1 LRKYIEIEAKN
12 MEQIKE
18 KMHEARLQRIGL
30 QNKVETKSLENQKI
44 LPSVHKLTWLTSGI
58 ALGGILVTI
67 VWLISAGDD
76 SNRQE
81 VASSILEQRNQLV
94 GLPPQSTATEVVR
107 EDLVYLTEQVRTLT
121 ASVADLKNTL
131 LGINTETDSI
141 ASLGNERERNGFQQ
155 KGKTSDTMPVLEMLP
170 APAAGMVDVATPEN
184 TDVGKLNDKTNDA
197 VSASKENVSTATNIL
212 KRENVRDSG
221 SWAVNIASL
230 PQKEK
235 AVFFVEMAQSKG
247 IDAEFSQVTVK
258 GKEYWRIYVSGF
270 ATAAEARTKADQI
283 KEKLDLKDVWVA
295 KR

>member
-1 LRKYIEIEAKN
+1 
-12 MEQIKE
+12 MEQIKQ

-67 VWLISAGDD
+67 VWLISADDD

-81 VASSILEQRNQLV
+81 VASSFPEQRNQLV

-107 EDLVYLTEQVRTLT
+107 EDLVYLTEQVRTLA

-141 ASLGNERERNGFQQ
+141 ASLGNERARNGFQQ

-170 APAAGMVDVATPEN
+170 APAAGMVDVTTQEK

-197 VSASKENVSTATNIL
+197 VSASKEDVSTATNIL
-212 KRENVRDSG
+212 KRENDTDSG